1 MICMLEIIYVLQ
13 MYVTSDMY
21 VIDHLCVTDV
31 CHK

>member
-21 VIDHLCVTDV
+21 VRDHLCVTDV
-31 CHK
+31 GHK